1 MAGGSFIGLDIGSNM
16 IKVLEARGSNG
27 RVEVTALGMEQTPHE
42 AYDNGVIL
50 DAHLLGQTV
59 KALLKKSGISSSNCV
74 SAANS
79 SASVVVRVV
88 DMPAMNDSELA
99 EQVRWETE
107 RQVPFPMSDIIMDY
121 QKVDRPE
128 SVGGTNVEVVLAAAQ
143 QEYIDQHVEVL
154 FSAGLKPK
162 YIDVSPLAIARALLD
177 IGPESSQPMGHT
189 VVIVNIGAMN
199 TEVSIYRDKLLAF
212 SRSVPMGGDMF
223 TRAIAD
229 GMNLSE
235 EAAETLKKDVAEVLF
250 DANSVAA
257 PAADDAGG
265 GFTDF
270 GAPGGFMDF
279 GAQPDAG
286 APSGPISSP
295 SGRMPFDFSN
305 PTPPPSTPFDF
316 AAEGGHEGD
325 QPAADAAHDQPHD
338 VPPTSS
344 ELAPVATADAAVDA
358 QRVQV
363 FNAIAPL
370 VAELVQEIKRS
381 LDYYKSRVGDAPVH
395 EVLLVGGTSK
405 LRKLADFV
413 QANLGIPTRVA
424 NPLQNVQV
432 TSKNYSHDYLEEV
445 AAMFPVSLGLAVYDL
460 LGSPPAKKRKK

>member
-27 RVEVTALGMEQTPHE
+27 RIEITALGMEQTPLD

-59 KALLKKSGISSSNCV
+59 KALLKKSGISSNQCV

-99 EQVRWETE
+99 EQIRWETE

-121 QKVDRPE
+121 QKVERPE
-128 SVGGTNVEVVLAAAQ
+128 SVDGANVEVVLAAAQ
-143 QEYIDQHVEVL
+143 QEYIDQHVEVI
-154 FSAGLKPK
+154 FAAGLKPK

-177 IGPESSQPMGHT
+177 IGPEASQALGHT
-189 VVIVNIGAMN
+189 VVIVNVGASN
-199 TEVSIYRDKLLAF
+199 TEVSIYRDRLLAF

-223 TRAIAD
+223 TKAIAD
-229 GMNLSE
+229 GLNLSVA
-235 EAAETLKKDVAEVLF
+235 AAETLKKDIGEVLF
-250 DANSVAA
+250 DANAVT
-257 PAADDAGG
+257 PAGGDDVGG

-270 GAPGGFMDF
+270 GSPGGFMDF

-286 APSGPISSP
+286 APSGPVSSP

-316 AAEGGHEGD
+316 AAEGGADGGHPD
-325 QPAADAAHDQPHD
+325 DAQHTDPVAPAATQSA
-338 VPPTSS
+338 
-344 ELAPVATADAAVDA
+344 ELAAVPSSDVSADA
-358 QRVQV
+358 QRVQG

-405 LRKLADFV
+405 LRKLSDFV

-432 TSKNYSHDYLEEV
+432 SSKNYSHDYLEEV

-460 LGSPPAKKRKK
+460 LGSPPAKRRKK

>member
-16 IKVLEARGSNG
+16 IKVLEARGGNG
-27 RVEVTALGMEQTPHE
+27 RVEVTALGMEQTPRE

-50 DAHLLGQTV
+50 DAHMLGQAV

-121 QKVDRPE
+121 QKVERPE
-128 SVGGTNVEVVLAAAQ
+128 SVGGANVEVVLAAAQ

-154 FSAGLKPK
+154 FAAGLKPK

-177 IGPESSQPMGHT
+177 IGPEASQALGHT
-189 VVIVNIGAMN
+189 VIIVNIGAAN
-199 TEVSIYRDKLLAF
+199 TEVSIYRDNLLAF

-223 TRAIAD
+223 TRAIAE
-229 GMNLSE
+229 GMNLSQ
-235 EAAETLKKDVAEVLF
+235 EAAEALKKDVAEVLF
-250 DANSVAA
+250 DANSVA
-257 PAADDAGG
+257 PASTEDAGG

-270 GAPGGFMDF
+270 GSPGGFMDF

-286 APSGPISSP
+286 TPSGPVSSP

-325 QPAADAAHDQPHD
+325 QPVVESGADAAATT
-338 VPPTSS
+338 PPASS
-344 ELAPVATADAAVDA
+344 ELAPVTPSDAAADA